1 MKELEILLER
11 YWISKERDKELYYSI
26 KDSVPNFKSF
36 LSEKL
41 GYQLIMNPYLI
52 KLEKLPGV
60 AEHWMGIN
68 EFESIMEYVFL
79 CLLLMFLEDKG
90 KEEQFVLS
98 SITEFIQGNYMGEEK
113 VDWTLYRHRRH
124 LIRVLRFAVDLG
136 MIKVDDGNEQD
147 FANSLD
153 TEVLYESTGT
163 SRYFVRNF
171 TTSILDY
178 SSYKDIENEEWGEA
192 DTDRGI
198 IRRHRVYRR
207 LVMSPVVYNQGS
219 EDVDYDYIKKQR
231 GMIAT
236 DLENFLGYDVHVH
249 RNGALVVLNQDKN
262 LKDTFPGGRAISD
275 VVLMFN
281 SVITEYIRE
290 GNLKL
295 GSDDTVII
303 SKAYFHNIV
312 EELKLNYSYG
322 WSKEYREMS
331 LNALSEEI
339 INYMKGFNMLEGLK
353 QDKEIKIMPLVGKV
367 IGTYPK
373 DFAEAAV
380 EKGER

>member
-41 GYQLIMNPYLI
+41 GYHLIMNPYLI

-60 AEHWMGIN
+60 AESWMGIN

-136 MIKVDDGNEQD
+136 LIKVDDGNEQD

-339 INYMKGFNMLEGLK
+339 INYMKGFNMLEVLK